1 MIPFKQSSS
10 PKLFGS
16 NHGGSRKSRPH
27 NNRKRTKGRNFY
39 YDNHGKRRKIVKT
52 E

>member
-10 PKLFGS
+10 PKLFGR
-16 NHGGSRKSRPH
+16 NQSRQSRPH

-39 YDNHGKRRKIVKT
+39 YDNHGKRHEIVKT